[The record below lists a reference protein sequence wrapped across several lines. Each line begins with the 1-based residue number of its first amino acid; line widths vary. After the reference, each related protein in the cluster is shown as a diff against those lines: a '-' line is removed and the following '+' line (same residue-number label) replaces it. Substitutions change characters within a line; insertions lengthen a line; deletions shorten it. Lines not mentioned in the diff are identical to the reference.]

1 MADDDAFPHLPAG
14 HEPGAQSLRNRTQ
27 RTAWPPFVAFV
38 GTAMFMA
45 GVWIAAGGRGG
56 GFDRQEELWG
66 GIFFAAM
73 GLMCVYGAGVIRGKG
88 RPKRHPRLR
97 GTTLSVE
104 PASPRRGEQVNITV
118 AGKPREGEQLEVGLV
133 CAERYDIR
141 VGAYVSGASV
151 FRRETAEAYTH
162 EQWQAVAPAVGEQTS
177 TFTVPRDAPY
187 SYEGECVSY
196 VWFAS
201 ARTTKRL
208 RKDPR
213 LEEPIWVR
221 A

>member
-1 MADDDAFPHLPAG
+1 VADDAFPHLPAG
-14 HEPGAQSLRNRTQ
+14 HEPGVQSLRNRAQ
-27 RTAWPPFVAFV
+27 RNVWSPFIAFV

-56 GFDRQEELWG
+56 AFDRQEELWG
-66 GIFFAAM
+66 GIFFASM
-73 GLMCVYGAGVIRGKG
+73 GLMCIYGAGVVHGKG
-88 RPKRHPRLR
+88 RPKRHPQLR

-104 PASPRRGEQVNITV
+104 PASPRRGEEVKITV
-118 AGKPREGEQLEVGLV
+118 AGKPRDDARLEVGLV
-133 CAERYDIR
+133 CAERYDMQVR
-141 VGAYVSGASV
+141 VYVRGATVV
-151 FRRETAEAYTH
+151 RRETAEAYTH
-162 EQWQAVAPAVGEQTS
+162 EQWQAVVPTAGEQTF
-177 TFTVPRDAPY
+177 TFAVPRDAPY

-201 ARTTKRL
+201 ARTVKRL